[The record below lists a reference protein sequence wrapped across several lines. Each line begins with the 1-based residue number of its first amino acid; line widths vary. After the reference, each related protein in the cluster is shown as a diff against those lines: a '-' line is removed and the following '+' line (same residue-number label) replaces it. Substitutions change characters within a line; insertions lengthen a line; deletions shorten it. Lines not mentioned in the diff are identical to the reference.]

1 MKRVCLQQQVLYYI
15 HDHVQNI
22 NGFKKDS
29 MCGNDFNRLCTEPA
43 SEPDFLSFGLDAP
56 QAQTQIIKSVFM
68 FVTYKHMS
76 NNYLASFASVASQ
89 SVQTVCVFK
98 GEGAERKMLRKR
110 FR

>member
-1 MKRVCLQQQVLYYI
+1 MITLHRKEFVRTDNVYMRILI
-15 HDHVQNI
+15 
-22 NGFKKDS
+22 
-29 MCGNDFNRLCTEPA
+29 NRLCTEPA

-76 NNYLASFASVASQ
+76 NNNLASFASVASQ

>member
-1 MKRVCLQQQVLYYI
+1 MQVYAR
-15 HDHVQNI
+15 HFD
-22 NGFKKDS
+22 
-29 MCGNDFNRLCTEPA
+29 RLCTEPA

>member
-1 MKRVCLQQQVLYYI
+1 MVFESKMIFEPTCILRGDI
-15 HDHVQNI
+15 
-22 NGFKKDS
+22 
-29 MCGNDFNRLCTEPA
+29 NRLCTEPA

-56 QAQTQIIKSVFM
+56 QAQMQIIKSVFM